1 MPRRYEKIRDSLEAQ
16 GKSPK
21 EAKRIAA
28 ATFNKTRKPGEA
40 PVTGRHEPLGD
51 VMRHRR

>member
-1 MPRRYEKIRDSLEAQ
+1 MPARYEKIRDSLESR

-28 ATFNKTRKPGEA
+28 ATFNKTRKRGEA
-40 PVTGRHEPLGD
+40 PVTGRHEALGD
-51 VMRHRR
+51 VMKR